1 MRKKWQNRVRVV
13 RKKLKGWNIN
23 YDLMPLF
30 HDFFNGK
37 LDVGRLNYGIITLL
51 PKGNDDPKI

>member
-1 MRKKWQNRVRVV
+1 MGFPEFFQHFWD
-13 RKKLKGWNIN
+13 LSCD
-23 YDLMPLF
+23 DLMPLF

-37 LDVGRLNYGIITLL
+37 LDVGILNYGIITLL

>member
-23 YDLMPLF
+23 YESFYRKQKKILETA
-30 HDFFNGK
+30 
-37 LDVGRLNYGIITLL
+37 I
-51 PKGNDDPKI
+51 DDIDKESEIMLYL